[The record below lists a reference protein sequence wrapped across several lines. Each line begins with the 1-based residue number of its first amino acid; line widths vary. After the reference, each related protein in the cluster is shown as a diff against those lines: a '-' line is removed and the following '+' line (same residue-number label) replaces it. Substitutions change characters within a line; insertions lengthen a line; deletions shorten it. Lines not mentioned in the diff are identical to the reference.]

1 MKEDKIMRVGIVGAG
16 WIAEK
21 AAITLNG
28 LENCECYAIGSR
40 SKAKADEFARKWN
53 MPKAYGS
60 YTELIADQ
68 DVDLVYIATP
78 HSHHYEVTKQA
89 LLADKP
95 SLVEKAFMANL
106 REAKEVV
113 ALARQRGV
121 FLAEAVWTR
130 YQPVVE
136 TVRQLISS
144 GRIGNPRLVT
154 ATLGYSMGNKP
165 RIMLPELCGGVL
177 LPTAHTEHRLQL
189 RQVGYRHG
197 YHQCHDPDSGQCSWR
212 QVAMQPAVECCLR
225 RR

>member
-28 LENCECYAIGSR
+28 LDNCECYAIGSR
-40 SKAKADEFARKWN
+40 SKQKAEEFARQWN

-60 YTELIADQ
+60 YQELIADK

-78 HSHHYEVTKQA
+78 HSHHYDVTKQA

-95 SLVEKAFMANL
+95 CLVEKAFMANL
-106 REAKEVV
+106 REAKEIVD
-113 ALARQRGV
+113 LARQRRV

-130 YQPVVE
+130 YQPIVA
-136 TVRQLISS
+136 TVRNLISS

-165 RIMLPELCGGVL
+165 RIMLPELCGGAL
-177 LPTAHTEHRLQL
+177 LDLHFEYRLQL
-189 RQVGYRHG
+189 RKVGYWYG
-197 YHQCHDPDSGQCSWR
+197 YH
-212 QVAMQPAVECCLR
+212 
-225 RR
+225 